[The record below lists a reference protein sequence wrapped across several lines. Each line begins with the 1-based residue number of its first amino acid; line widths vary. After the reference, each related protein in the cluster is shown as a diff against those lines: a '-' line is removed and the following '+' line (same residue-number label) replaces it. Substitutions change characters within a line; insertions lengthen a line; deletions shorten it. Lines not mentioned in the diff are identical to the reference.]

1 MPSSTS
7 VVSLQGHKV
16 TQHECGVIVG
26 QRSVVQGGSGFGQG
40 QSSPTETEDKRERNF
55 EFTR

>member
-1 MPSSTS
+1 MS
-7 VVSLQGHKV
+7 VGLS
-16 TQHECGVIVG
+16 VG